1 MALPPT
7 PNNQQ
12 QKPFPINAVR
22 FPIDPNDAL
31 TDKASA
37 KARQMKG
44 LKRKQKF
51 TRTLEAPSS
60 TNQKTTNFD
69 YAAYRE
75 ENEMRANE
83 NARQVRAAI
92 ALAKA
97 RSPLSKIKRDRT
109 VLRASLGASAKK
121 QRILTA
127 MCHRDQEKI
136 TNLKRINNQLMVNIL
151 REKKASNIII
161 DKAMNDASLLSA
173 KALDMMSYANKTYR
187 EAQAQVIAERN
198 LANARVRE
206 ERVHH
211 SRASTWLRQNLEDKL
226 DKHTREQ
233 DTSMSLMLSK

>member
-1 MALPPT
+1 MSARDVEVQGIANMALPPT

-12 QKPFPINAVR
+12 QKPFPINAAR
-22 FPIDPNDAL
+22 FPIDPNNTL
-31 TDKASA
+31 TDKVSA

-69 YAAYRE
+69 YAAFRE
-75 ENEMRANE
+75 ENKMRANK

-92 ALAKA
+92 APAKA

-127 MCHRDQEKI
+127 KCHRDQEKI
-136 TNLKRINNQLMVNIL
+136 TNLTSSESTIN
-151 REKKASNIII
+151 
-161 DKAMNDASLLSA
+161 
-173 KALDMMSYANKTYR
+173 
-187 EAQAQVIAERN
+187 
-198 LANARVRE
+198 
-206 ERVHH
+206 
-211 SRASTWLRQNLEDKL
+211 
-226 DKHTREQ
+226 
-233 DTSMSLMLSK
+233 

>member
-12 QKPFPINAVR
+12 QKPFPIDAAR

-31 TDKASA
+31 TDKASD

-44 LKRKQKF
+44 LKRKRKF

-127 MCHRDQEKI
+127 KCHRDQPTSSES
-136 TNLKRINNQLMVNIL
+136 TIN
-151 REKKASNIII
+151 
-161 DKAMNDASLLSA
+161 
-173 KALDMMSYANKTYR
+173 
-187 EAQAQVIAERN
+187 
-198 LANARVRE
+198 
-206 ERVHH
+206 
-211 SRASTWLRQNLEDKL
+211 
-226 DKHTREQ
+226 
-233 DTSMSLMLSK
+233 

>member
-1 MALPPT
+1 MALPPTLLQEKNNPFHIDAARCDGSDYPQDPTIPRDNGSPGDTPPRPSRFPTVSARDVEVQGIANMALPPT

-12 QKPFPINAVR
+12 QKPFPIDAVR

-51 TRTLEAPSS
+51 PRTLEAPSS

-69 YAAYRE
+69 YAVFRK

-127 MCHRDQEKI
+127 KCHLGQEKI
-136 TNLKRINNQLMVNIL
+136 TNLKQINNQLMVN
-151 REKKASNIII
+151 
-161 DKAMNDASLLSA
+161 
-173 KALDMMSYANKTYR
+173 
-187 EAQAQVIAERN
+187 
-198 LANARVRE
+198 
-206 ERVHH
+206 
-211 SRASTWLRQNLEDKL
+211 
-226 DKHTREQ
+226 
-233 DTSMSLMLSK
+233 ML

>member
-1 MALPPT
+1 VSARDVEVQGIANMALPPT

-12 QKPFPINAVR
+12 QKPFPIDAAH
-22 FPIDPNDAL
+22 FPIDLNNAL
-31 TDKASA
+31 TGKASA

-44 LKRKQKF
+44 LKRKRKF

-69 YAAYRE
+69 YAVFRK

-92 ALAKA
+92 APAKA
-97 RSPLSKIKRDRT
+97 RSPLSKIKRDST

-127 MCHRDQEKI
+127 KCHRDQEKI

-161 DKAMNDASLLSA
+161 DKAMNDARLLSA
-173 KALDMMSYANKTYR
+173 KVMDTMSYAIKTYR

-211 SRASTWLRQNLEDKL
+211 HSRVSTRLRQNLEDKL
-226 DKHTREQ
+226 DT
-233 DTSMSLMLSK
+233 

>member
-1 MALPPT
+1 VSARDVEGQGIANMALPPT

-69 YAAYRE
+69 YATFCK
-75 ENEMRANE
+75 ENKMRANE
-83 NARQVRAAI
+83 NARQVRATI

-97 RSPLSKIKRDRT
+97 RSPLSKIKRDRN
-109 VLRASLGASAKK
+109 RPHHCLG
-121 QRILTA
+121 L
-127 MCHRDQEKI
+127 
-136 TNLKRINNQLMVNIL
+136 NQCF
-151 REKKASNIII
+151 I
-161 DKAMNDASLLSA
+161 D
-173 KALDMMSYANKTYR
+173 
-187 EAQAQVIAERN
+187 
-198 LANARVRE
+198 
-206 ERVHH
+206 
-211 SRASTWLRQNLEDKL
+211 
-226 DKHTREQ
+226 
-233 DTSMSLMLSK
+233 